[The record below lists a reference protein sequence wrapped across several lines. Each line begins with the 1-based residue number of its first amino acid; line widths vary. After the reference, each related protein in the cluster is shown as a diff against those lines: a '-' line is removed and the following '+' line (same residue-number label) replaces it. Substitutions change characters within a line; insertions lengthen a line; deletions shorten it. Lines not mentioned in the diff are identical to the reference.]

1 VAGVHVVLRGVWRLG
16 PVDWVGGVRGGVAS
30 DWVDVERDVSGGQV
44 GMEEKSMRDEL
55 IMHGIVSGQVF
66 LAAGICWY
74 QGAWMFALVLA
85 VFGVHQIVEG
95 WRAWKR

>member
-1 VAGVHVVLRGVWRLG
+1 
-16 PVDWVGGVRGGVAS
+16 
-30 DWVDVERDVSGGQV
+30 
-44 GMEEKSMRDEL
+44 MRDEL